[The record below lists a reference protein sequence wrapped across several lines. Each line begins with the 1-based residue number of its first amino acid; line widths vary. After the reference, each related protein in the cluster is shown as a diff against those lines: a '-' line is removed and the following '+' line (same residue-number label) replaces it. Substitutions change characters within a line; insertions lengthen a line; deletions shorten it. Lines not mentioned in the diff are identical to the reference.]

1 MASILRQGIALSGA
15 RYVEQAITILTPVVL
30 VRTIGPTAFGEYRL
44 FWLLVTTVALLFPF
58 DLPRSLLFFFV
69 RLDSERRKLYVG
81 QTVLF
86 LLATTMLAALLI
98 FVFRDALPSG
108 MKDLL
113 HDHGILLAA
122 FLFVWNLGLIFD
134 VLPNAA
140 GQIRWQAQAVVAA
153 AVLRAAIIISAAV
166 FTRRLDVVLI
176 ATFVSACVRLGLLV
190 YFISHH
196 CGIRLFPLDKLQF
209 REQLRYALP
218 FGAATLLFH
227 MRKQTEQWIVA
238 TMFSSAVFG
247 IFSIA
252 TTLLT
257 PIEVLRAGLANLLLP
272 KMSHLHS
279 LGDNE
284 ELLRLNNQGNV
295 ILSVIIFPGIAA
307 LFAFSHEII
316 QFLFTSAFVRGSPV
330 LRIYLIQTLVYS
342 IEITTLLNVFKQGVS
357 NMYYEASTF
366 PIAVLSSLAGIWY
379 FGLPGAAIGSVMASL
394 VVYALFMKRV
404 SRIMGIPIARLQD
417 WRNLGKIWSASVVC
431 AVVVRISIDLL
442 KPSTP
447 IAAIGG
453 PAAVL
458 ALYVIVLLATGYYR
472 TLAEIRSKWG
482 SVGLA

>member
-1 MASILRQGIALSGA
+1 
-15 RYVEQAITILTPVVL
+15 
-30 VRTIGPTAFGEYRL
+30 
-44 FWLLVTTVALLFPF
+44 
-58 DLPRSLLFFFV
+58 
-69 RLDSERRKLYVG
+69 
-81 QTVLF
+81 
-86 LLATTMLAALLI
+86 
-98 FVFRDALPSG
+98 
-108 MKDLL
+108 
-113 HDHGILLAA
+113 
-122 FLFVWNLGLIFD
+122 
-134 VLPNAA
+134 
-140 GQIRWQAQAVVAA
+140 
-153 AVLRAAIIISAAV
+153 
-166 FTRRLDVVLI
+166 
-176 ATFVSACVRLGLLV
+176 
-190 YFISHH
+190 
-196 CGIRLFPLDKLQF
+196 
-209 REQLRYALP
+209 
-218 FGAATLLFH
+218 
-227 MRKQTEQWIVA
+227 
-238 TMFSSAVFG
+238 MFSSAVFG

-284 ELLRLNNQGNV
+284 ELLRLNSQGNV
-295 ILSVIIFPGIAA
+295 ILSVILFPGIAA

-316 QFLFTSAFVRGSPV
+316 QFLFTNAFVRGSPV

-379 FGLPGAAIGSVMASL
+379 FGLPGAAIGSVLASL
-394 VVYALFMKRV
+394 VVYALFMKRL

-417 WRNLGKIWSASVVC
+417 WKNLGKIWSASVVC

-472 TLAEIRSKWG
+472 TLAEIRSKWE
-482 SVGLA
+482 SIGLA

>member
-166 FTRRLDVVLI
+166 FTQRLDVVLI

-190 YFISHH
+190 YFIARH

-272 KMSHLHS
+272 KMSRLHS

-284 ELLRLNNQGNV
+284 ELLRLNSQGNV

-316 QFLFTSAFVRGSPV
+316 QFLFTNAFVRGSPV

-379 FGLPGAAIGSVMASL
+379 FGLPGAAIGSVLASL
-394 VVYALFMKRV
+394 VVYALFMKRL

-417 WRNLGKIWSASVVC
+417 WKNLGKIWSASVVC
-431 AVVVRISIDLL
+431 AIAVRISIDLL

-453 PAAVL
+453 PAAILV
-458 ALYVIVLLATGYYR
+458 LYVIVLLATGYYR
-472 TLAEIRSKWG
+472 TLAEIRSKWE
-482 SVGLA
+482 SIGLA